1 MKYKWRWSRPL
12 YADRDFVVFSAVYKG
27 RRRTLVVRWSLHEFG
42 VAWAEVQ
49 AYAEP
54 GSVFLYSRGLSRRAA
69 RRLWTTLTA
78 PRETVSLP
86 TGCAEEEY

>member
-1 MKYKWRWSRPL
+1 MKYKWLHSHAL
-12 YADRDFVVFSAVYKG
+12 YADRDFVVFSAAYKG

-54 GSVFLYSRGLSRRAA
+54 GSIYLYSRSLSRRAA
-69 RRLWTTLTA
+69 RRLWTILTA

-86 TGCAEEEY
+86 TGYVEEY